1 MLSCLNSYDHLN
13 LSGSPKVWLQDGCHG
28 KVLVCDSDSCG
39 VCGDTWTD
47 KQSEMLCKKLGCGR
61 LIKETY
67 RGTTKPGGLTMVSV
81 YCSQTAEDFSQ
92 CNFAELQ
99 NPFLCQM
106 PAYISCTGS
115 DSIHKKYKIYS
126 KYINGYYYP

>member
-1 MLSCLNSYDHLN
+1 MLSSLNSYGFLN
-13 LSGSPKVWLQDGCHG
+13 LSGSPKVRLQYGCHG

-39 VCGDTWTD
+39 VCGDMWTD

-61 LIKETY
+61 LIKETF
-67 RGTTKPGGLTMVSV
+67 RGTTKPGGVTIASV
-81 YCSQTAEDFSQ
+81 HCSHSAEDFSQ

-99 NPFLCQM
+99 NPSLCQM

-115 DSIHKKYKIYS
+115 DSHSQKNS
-126 KYINGYYYP
+126 KYTLDI